1 MSLLL
6 NESSEVA
13 KKRRTKYYYKKTN
26 QIKLER
32 QNILS
37 FDNIPINV
45 DETYSFNLADSTKHL
60 NIFLWTTQYLNK
72 MTRMKN
78 ILIGYISIPL
88 YEINVDCWNTTKGET
103 QSSVH
108 FSPLDELK
116 ASAISKLSHSHVI
129 SDHPGFDSCLSVGSI
144 TLKFKHEL
152 PLDNEQESS
161 RSESSASGGDLSDR
175 NDEDY
180 LLDDVSDPET
190 RPVVDPKDITGTVV
204 EQIVDQDRLRTE
216 LKSELAN
223 IGSKGVE
230 QVDDGSIHKFSVINF
245 NEMVLCEFCNRK
257 VKKRLRKRTI
267 SFSRFFTIFI

>member
-1 MSLLL
+1 MGLLL

-32 QNILS
+32 KNILS
-37 FDNIPINV
+37 FDNIPIDV
-45 DETYSFNLADSTKHL
+45 DETYTFNLANGTKHL

-88 YEINVDCWNTTKGET
+88 NEVTVDCWNTTKGET
-103 QSSVH
+103 QSSIH

-152 PLDNEQESS
+152 PLENDQESV
-161 RSESSASGGDLSDR
+161 RSESSATNGDDLSDR
-175 NDEDY
+175 NDEDF
-180 LLDDVSDPET
+180 LLDDASDPET
-190 RPVVDPKDITGTVV
+190 VSVVDPKDITGTVV
-204 EQIVDQDRLRTE
+204 EQIVDQDRLAME
-216 LKSELAN
+216 FKGELAN
-223 IGSKGVE
+223 IGPKGLE
-230 QVDDGSIHKFSVINF
+230 QIDDGSIHKFSVINF
-245 NEMVLCEFCNRK
+245 NEMVVCEFCNRK
-257 VKKRLRKRTI
+257 VGIKGKI
-267 SFSRFFTIFI
+267 YDFFNY

>member
-6 NESSEVA
+6 NESSEIA

-32 QNILS
+32 KNILS
-37 FDNIPINV
+37 FGNIPIDV
-45 DETYSFNLADSTKHL
+45 DEAYTFNLAEGTKHL

-88 YEINVDCWNTTKGET
+88 NEITVDCWNTTKGES
-103 QSSVH
+103 QSSIH
-108 FSPLDELK
+108 FCPLDELK

-152 PLDNEQESS
+152 PQNDQESV
-161 RSESSASGGDLSDR
+161 RSESSGATNGDDLSDR

-180 LLDDVSDPET
+180 LLDDASDPET
-190 RPVVDPKDITGTVV
+190 VPVVDPKDITGTVV
-204 EQIVDQDRLRTE
+204 EQIVDQDRLRME
-216 LKSELAN
+216 FKGELAN
-223 IGSKGVE
+223 NDRKKLE
-230 QVDDGSIHKFSVINF
+230 QIDDGSIHKFSVINF
-245 NEMVLCEFCNRK
+245 NEMVMCEFCKRK
-257 VKKRLRKRTI
+257 VGITGKIYRARTL
-267 SFSRFFTIFI
+267 SQNK